1 MPDEN
6 LGFGERPKV
15 FRTSYTLPFDLK
27 GFIDTRSKLFARYGE
42 KNASAYIA
50 SLVEAD
56 RAAFVKRNG
65 KVARK

>member
-27 GFIDTRSKLFARYGE
+27 GFIATRAKMFSRLAGDQ
-42 KNASAYIA
+42 NASAYIA

-56 RAAFVKRNG
+56 RAAFVKRG
-65 KVARK
+65 KARK